1 MKINVFSKI
10 LIGSMALSSCQKP
23 AQHILYNSTNP
34 IVQKADCFIS
44 STKNPEK
51 TFDLLKDAAKIFT
64 GDFSA
69 CNMTAGTNGGKNSL
83 TNLKT
88 EYRRIPKQTKK
99 NVINHSTPMSN
110 TVEPTERELSPTKC
124 DNYWMSNENING
136 TKSSNYG
143 SYWMSDKNISCANPS
158 KFNKYW
164 ISGKNISYVKPTEYT
179 IEGAGKKWNN
189 IASENGVS
197 MYRLKL
203 ANPDLNFEKSIP
215 AGTIVKIPERYIVTP
230 GSVKSFDDV
239 VKTTKISQH
248 YINDILICI
257 EGRKQKPDLVCK
269 SDRVKSKLYPNGCPT
284 IGFGHTGRV
293 DGKVIVNGVT
303 KITEEKAYEL
313 LAQDILDAKL
323 DAMTYMGKD
332 LFEAAPASIQTGIID
347 IVFNKGVEP
356 FTRHGSPTTFIKRD
370 LEAGDYAAAA
380 AHTVLKTGNRGL
392 KKRNVYRVIL
402 ATDNLSETERIR
414 SLNIAKPHFIDTLK
428 KFPGRNNSG
437 DRNLMQKAWANAKNG
452 VTNGFFNN

>member
-1 MKINVFSKI
+1 MKINALGKI

-23 AQHILYNSTNP
+23 AQQIFYKSITP
-34 IVQKADCFIS
+34 VVQKADCFIP
-44 STKNPEK
+44 STKNTGK
-51 TFDLLKDAAKIFT
+51 TFDLLRDAAKIFT
-64 GDFSA
+64 GDFSV
-69 CNMTAGTNGGKNSL
+69 CNMTAGISGGENSV
-83 TNLKT
+83 TKLKPKC
-88 EYRRIPKQTKK
+88 RRTIKTTAKRGT
-99 NVINHSTPMSN
+99 NHSAPKPSN
-110 TVEPTERELSPTKC
+110 IEPAERKLSPTQNDNTNFWTSGENFSFINPTKC
-124 DNYWMSNENING
+124 
-136 TKSSNYG
+136 
-143 SYWMSDKNISCANPS
+143 
-158 KFNKYW
+158 NKYW
-164 ISGKNISYVKPTEYT
+164 MTGENISYAHPTEYT
-179 IEGAGKKWNN
+179 IEGTAQRWNN
-189 IASENGVS
+189 IASANGVS

-203 ANPDLNFEKSIP
+203 ANPELDFEKSIP
-215 AGTIVKIPERYIVTP
+215 AGTVVKIPERYVVTP

-239 VKTTKISQH
+239 VKTTNISQH

-257 EGRKQKPDLVCK
+257 EGRNQKPDLVCK

-293 DGKVIVNGVT
+293 DGKVIVNGKT

-332 LFEAAPASIQTGIID
+332 LFESAPASIQTGIID

-356 FTRHGSPTTFIKRD
+356 FTRQGSPTTYIKKD

-402 ATDNLSETERIR
+402 ATDNLSETERNR
-414 SLNIAKPHFIDTLK
+414 SLDIARPHYIDTLN
-428 KFPGRNNSG
+428 KFPGRNSK
-437 DRNLMQKAWANAKNG
+437 DRNRMQKAWANAKNG